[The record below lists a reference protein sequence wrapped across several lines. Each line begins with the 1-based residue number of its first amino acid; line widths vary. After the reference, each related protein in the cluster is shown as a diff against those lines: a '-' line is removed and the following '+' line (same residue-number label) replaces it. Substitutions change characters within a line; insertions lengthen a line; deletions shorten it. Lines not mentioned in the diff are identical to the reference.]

1 VKKSYI
7 RGQRGAQMTE
17 FAAALALL
25 FMCFFV
31 PLMDL
36 GILPIR
42 WLLAQELIQSY
53 ARQLSLCETYSQALA
68 KLQADPSL
76 ETKLVRI
83 GGVKPLNMKC
93 RLIAS
98 TVRAIPKMQFT
109 AEKPGELTNNW
120 LPNGRNSPLSYVIQV
135 SVDCEIQPMFLVRLP
150 GSNDTNDPAHPE
162 SNKGKVPGLNG
173 PVPLTVTASAS
184 WENLGRNPVSKNFY
198 LNE

>member
-1 VKKSYI
+1 MKKSYK

-76 ETKLVRI
+76 ETKLIRI

-98 TVRAIPKMQFT
+98 TVRAIPKMEFI
-109 AEKPGELTNNW
+109 AEKPGELTNDW
-120 LPNGRNSPLSYVIQV
+120 LPNGRNAPISYVMQV

-150 GSNDTNDPAHPE
+150 GIDDPDHP
-162 SNKGKVPGLNG
+162 NKGKVPGLNG
-173 PVPLTVTASAS
+173 PVPLTVAASAS

-198 LNE
+198 VNE